1 MIKMLREMN
10 RDRYK
15 ALQLLADHLR
25 TPSKDLSL
33 NAIFNDV
40 KDEDLK
46 WVTEK
51 IQGST
56 DDHRMVH
63 EREAVTMV
71 YIDSTQGWLPVNDA
85 SVGGAPLQITYGVKY
100 LVVAGGGEMDL
111 IQKQEAVLEDIEHL
125 VMGLLL

>member
-1 MIKMLREMN
+1 MKLQLKSCQSQVVIKMLREMN

-33 NAIFNDV
+33 DAIFNDV

-51 IQGST
+51 IHYYLLRLLEEVDYEKE
-56 DDHRMVH
+56 DDV
-63 EREAVTMV
+63 E
-71 YIDSTQGWLPVNDA
+71 
-85 SVGGAPLQITYGVKY
+85 
-100 LVVAGGGEMDL
+100 LVSLMD
-111 IQKQEAVLEDIEHL
+111 
-125 VMGLLL
+125 

>member
-1 MIKMLREMN
+1 MKLQLKPCQRQVVIKMLREMN
-10 RDRYK
+10 KDRYK

-51 IQGST
+51 IHYYLLRLLEESECEL
-56 DDHRMVH
+56 DEEV
-63 EREAVTMV
+63 EL
-71 YIDSTQGWLPVNDA
+71 I
-85 SVGGAPLQITYGVKY
+85 PL
-100 LVVAGGGEMDL
+100 
-111 IQKQEAVLEDIEHL
+111 LEY
-125 VMGLLL
+125 

>member
-1 MIKMLREMN
+1 MIEMLRDLN

-33 NAIFNDV
+33 DAIFNDV

-51 IQGST
+51 I
-56 DDHRMVH
+56 H
-63 EREAVTMV
+63 
-71 YIDSTQGWLPVNDA
+71 Y
-85 SVGGAPLQITYGVKY
+85 Y
-100 LVVAGGGEMDL
+100 LL
-111 IQKQEAVLEDIEHL
+111 RLLEDVDYEIEDEVEL
-125 VMGLLL
+125 VSLMD

>member
-15 ALQLLADHLR
+15 ALHLLADYLR

-33 NAIFNDV
+33 DAIFNDV

-51 IQGST
+51 I
-56 DDHRMVH
+56 H
-63 EREAVTMV
+63 
-71 YIDSTQGWLPVNDA
+71 Y
-85 SVGGAPLQITYGVKY
+85 Y
-100 LVVAGGGEMDL
+100 LLRLLEEVDYEKEDEVELVSLMD
-111 IQKQEAVLEDIEHL
+111 
-125 VMGLLL
+125 

>member
-40 KDEDLK
+40 KEEDLK

-51 IQGST
+51 FIII
-56 DDHRMVH
+56 
-63 EREAVTMV
+63 
-71 YIDSTQGWLPVNDA
+71 Y
-85 SVGGAPLQITYGVKY
+85 
-100 LVVAGGGEMDL
+100 
-111 IQKQEAVLEDIEHL
+111 
-125 VMGLLL
+125 